1 MAKPTISPA
10 RQFALLVLENVLSRG
25 ETLLETLPVI
35 EEKCADPRDR
45 ALARE
50 ISLGTC
56 RRLGTIRYILDNLAA
71 KFDKFPHPIQRI
83 LEMSAYQLLYLEKV
97 PAYAVISEAVNLARY
112 RQMHKLTGAVNGILR
127 TISRDPH
134 AFPPPKKD
142 DDFAAHLSVAESH
155 PAWLIQE
162 WLTIW
167 DKSKVESLCKFNN
180 THAAVSLRY
189 RTSVSEIEPLL
200 NTFNISYTVDE
211 RLPHCL
217 QLEAGSQIKPELFGH
232 GELVA
237 QDPAA
242 MLAASITG
250 AKPGDTIWDICAAPG
265 GKTFYM
271 ADQMKNQGKILAT
284 DKSEVRL
291 QRLIEQQKQLNI
303 TCIET
308 LKMDVVN
315 DSLPLDFTEFDA
327 ILVDAPCTGW
337 GTFRK
342 HPDLRWRL
350 HSGDSERLGLLSLQ
364 MLEQVKLKVRNG
376 GVLVYSTCTLSPN
389 ENEGVVEKF
398 LAKNPNFEIEPVDTL
413 IPGPFREAITSQGF
427 LSLFPPLWNLDGA
440 FAARLKKKP

>member
-1 MAKPTISPA
+1 VPTDDRDDIGTLRDEVEPRSDTRFRRFENGVSLIVLLFLGVLPIA
-10 RQFALLVLENVLSRG
+10 EIIVRTVFRAGIKDAALYVQQFVLLVGFLGGML
-25 ETLLETLPVI
+25 
-35 EEKCADPRDR
+35 A
-45 ALARE
+45 ARE
-50 ISLGTC
+50 
-56 RRLGTIRYILDNLAA
+56 N
-71 KFDKFPHPIQRI
+71 
-83 LEMSAYQLLYLEKV
+83 
-97 PAYAVISEAVNLARY
+97 
-112 RQMHKLTGAVNGILR
+112 
-127 TISRDPH
+127 
-134 AFPPPKKD
+134 
-142 DDFAAHLSVAESH
+142 AHLSVAESH

-189 RTSVSEIEPLL
+189 RTGLSDIEPLL

-308 LKMDVVN
+308 LKMDAVN

-350 HSGDSERLGLLSLQ
+350 HPGDSKRLGLLSLQ

-398 LAKNPNFEIEPVDTL
+398 LAKNPNFEIEPVDAL
-413 IPGPFREAITSQGF
+413 IPALFREAITPQGF
-427 LSLFPPLWNLDGA
+427 LTLFPPLWNLDGA